1 MQKINN
7 LKEDIKKQL
16 IEYYERI
23 KSEIDI
29 KGFELLESL
38 SKRRNAKDRDNT
50 SFIIIKL
57 NEYLVNQID
66 SHLDKNLNEINEY
79 FNSDLIKNLNTSN
92 QEDVKRNVLKSY
104 LIYFDFNES
113 MNYLIKQLD
122 KYGFGLLFE
131 FEWYLDENQQNYVK

>member
-38 SKRRNAKDRDNT
+38 SKRNAKDRDNT
-50 SFIIIKL
+50 SFSIIKL

>member
-38 SKRRNAKDRDNT
+38 SKRNAKDRDNT

-113 MNYLIKQLD
+113 MNYLIEQLD

-131 FEWYLDENQQNYVK
+131 FEWYLDQNQQNYVK

>member
-131 FEWYLDENQQNYVK
+131 FEWYLDQNQQNYVK

>member
-38 SKRRNAKDRDNT
+38 SKRNAKDRDNT

-92 QEDVKRNVLKSY
+92 QEDVRRNVLKSY

>member
-1 MQKINN
+1 MQKIIN

-38 SKRRNAKDRDNT
+38 SKRNAKDRDNT
-50 SFIIIKL
+50 SFSIIKL

-131 FEWYLDENQQNYVK
+131 FEWYLDENEQNYVK

>member
-1 MQKINN
+1 MQKIIN

-131 FEWYLDENQQNYVK
+131 FEWYLDENEQNYVK